1 MIFDDHDVH
10 DDWNISESW
19 VQEMG
24 AKPWWNERIVGAF
37 MAYWLYQHI
46 GNLAPTELREDRLFA
61 ELQGDEDGGPRL
73 RDFAQRADRESA
85 AARWAYHRDFGRSR
99 LVVVDSRA
107 ARVLADGRRDMV
119 DAEEWAWIV
128 DKTRGV
134 YDHLIVAST
143 LPVFLPQGIHF
154 LEAWNE
160 AVSAGAWGRL
170 AAWLGERLRR
180 VVDLEHWAAFQRS
193 FATMVELLEELTR
206 GNEAPATVTFIG
218 GDVHTAYVADVTLA
232 HGQRSR
238 VHQVV
243 CSPFRNPLSPLER
256 RVMRALASARVAAV
270 TRRLARAA
278 GVAPVPVDWR
288 LCAGPT
294 FDNSIAVLVL
304 EERAARATIHSS
316 GPEEA
321 TGPPLVARHDRR
333 LAP

>member
-1 MIFDDHDVH
+1 
-10 DDWNISESW
+10 
-19 VQEMG
+19 
-24 AKPWWNERIVGAF
+24 

-61 ELQGDEDGGPRL
+61 DLQGDEDAGPRL

-143 LPVFLPQGIHF
+143 LPVFLPHGHP
-154 LEAWNE
+154 LPGGMERGGLR
-160 AVSAGAWGRL
+160 GAWGRL

-206 GNEAPATVTFIG
+206 AEMTAPATLTFIG

-243 CSPFRNPLSPLER
+243 CSPFRNPLAAARATGDAAHWPSR
-256 RVMRALASARVAAV
+256 RSAAV

-288 LCAGPT
+288 LWPGRRSTTPSPCSFWRSARLT
-294 FDNSIAVLVL
+294 SRST
-304 EERAARATIHSS
+304 RAAPRRQRARRWSRATT
-316 GPEEA
+316 A
-321 TGPPLVARHDRR
+321 A
-333 LAP
+333 